1 MPVGLYLHTDGIM
14 IIDYAG
20 FESIYGNKVTPLKN
34 KVKKGDYIV
43 KVNGKKVGS
52 KQEVIDLVEKSNGE
66 TIELTIKRNDE
77 EITEKVKPVK
87 NKNGIYKIY
96 G

>member
-1 MPVGLYLHTDGIM
+1 MLITM
-14 IIDYAG
+14 
-20 FESIYGNKVTPLKN
+20 N
-34 KVKKGDYIV
+34 
-43 KVNGKKVGS
+43 VNGKKVDS